1 MGLPC
6 LSAVQEEKDGSRQ
19 KRAAQ
24 QWRRKIKGKRA
35 GGDTK
40 RRERQK
46 MAESPTSFRKSLP
59 PPSLSLTFFA
69 ASESKKLFWVGGKRG
84 DESERGKRNWTFD
97 GGLKKRD
104 IRALSD
110 LSLTLAKGTTRKE
123 YFSLPRPPLQFPPLS
138 KERKATARKEGEG
151 GREDESREKSLQ
163 NSV

>member
-1 MGLPC
+1 MRDKGREREGGIVMGLPC

-84 DESERGKRNWTFD
+84 DESERGKRNWTFIRRRP
-97 GGLKKRD
+97 KKTRHPC
-104 IRALSD
+104 IVRP
-110 LSLTLAKGTTRKE
+110 LTHTRE
-123 YFSLPRPPLQFPPLS
+123 GYD
-138 KERKATARKEGEG
+138 KERVLL
-151 GREDESREKSLQ
+151 SPSSSPSISSSLQREKS
-163 NSV
+163 NS